1 MKKIFSNL
9 LDLFYPSLCV
19 VCDGRLTE
27 KEQHLCLECL
37 SQLPKTNQHL
47 HPNNRLEEF
56 FAGRIPFQ
64 RIAAYSYFVKE
75 GSVQKIIHELKY
87 KNNPKI
93 GYYIGQLCG
102 EHLKSSD
109 FISNIDLLVPIPLH
123 PKREKKRGYN
133 QSMEICKGISDKT
146 GIAVNNSSLKRM
158 VNNKSQTQNSRFN
171 RWNNVENIFSLSGK
185 EELEQKHI
193 LLVDDVITTGSTI
206 ESAIRTIL
214 NSVDCQISIYAV
226 GMAT

>member
-9 LDLFYPSLCV
+9 LDLFYPPLCA
-19 VCDGRLTE
+19 VCNGRLTE

-56 FAGRIPFQ
+56 FAGRIPFE
-64 RIAAYSYFVKE
+64 RIAAYTYFVKE

-87 KNNPKI
+87 KNNPQI

-102 EHLKSSD
+102 EDLKSSD

-133 QSMEICKGISDKT
+133 QSMEICKGISEKT
-146 GIAVNNSSLKRM
+146 GIAVNNSALKRM
-158 VNNKSQTQNSRFN
+158 VNNKSQTQNSQLN
-171 RWNNVENIFSLSGK
+171 RWNNVENIFSLSDK
-185 EELEQKHI
+185 QELQQKHI
-193 LLVDDVITTGSTI
+193 LLIDDVITTGSTI

-214 NSVDCQISIYAV
+214 SSADCQISIYAV